1 MKPLTVT
8 ITARLGRSRAG
19 RTKADADARRRER
32 IQRNQQAARAGLAL
46 RLQQRLALAY
56 LIEQKIEA
64 GELKNYA
71 EASRLLGVTDARVT
85 QLLDLTLLPIAVQN
99 QILEGKE
106 PGGSEVELRSRVTTS
121 RSSKQT

>member
-1 MKPLTVT
+1 MKLLTVT
-8 ITARLGRSRAG
+8 ITARLGRRRAT
-19 RTKADADARRRER
+19 RTKADADARRRDR
-32 IQRNQQAARAGLAL
+32 IERNQKAARAGLAL

-64 GELKNYA
+64 GELRNYA

-99 QILEGKE
+99 RILEGKE
-106 PGGSEVELRSRVTTS
+106 PVGTEEAIRALRPVAP
-121 RSSKQT
+121 

>member
-8 ITARLGRSRAG
+8 ITARLGRSRVG
-19 RTKADADARRRER
+19 RTKVDAGARRRER
-32 IQRNQQAARAGLAL
+32 IERNQKAARAGLAL

-71 EASRLLGVTDARVT
+71 EASRLLGITDARVT

-99 QILEGKE
+99 RILEGKE
-106 PGGSEVELRSRVTTS
+106 LVGTEEEIRALRPVAASE
-121 RSSKQT
+121 